1 MAISIKRAAKKVKEF
16 AHNHPIV
23 MFGAG
28 FIACDALTIGVNR
41 LYAKAMMDHFDSY
54 QAGWNDCTESAKASL
69 GDYLVGTG
77 KTIEEAKEITSN
89 LEIYKLKEITA

>member
-28 FIACDALTIGVNR
+28 FIAYDALMLGVNR
-41 LYAKAMMDHFDSY
+41 LYAKAMMDQFDSY